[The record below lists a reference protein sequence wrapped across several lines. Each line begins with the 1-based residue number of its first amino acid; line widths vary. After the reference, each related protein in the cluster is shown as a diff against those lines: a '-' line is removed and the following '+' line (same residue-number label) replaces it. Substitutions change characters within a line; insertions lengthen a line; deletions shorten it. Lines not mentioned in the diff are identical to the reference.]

1 MNNSTTDQN
10 LILKTL
16 KGHSKSVTALDVANI
31 NSDSP
36 IIFSGS
42 HDGLIIHWDSK
53 SGIMDSVQNG
63 SVGQHKNQVQSM
75 KYDSI
80 SNTLVTCSLDDTVKF
95 VDVSSFKYVYLY
107 FY

>member
-1 MNNSTTDQN
+1 